1 MRSQRTIKRDV
12 SFEGVGL
19 HTGAHCR
26 VHIRQA
32 PIDNGIVFHKVGRLG
47 LSANWLGKQRLDRL
61 SRLDKLSRLGRL
73 SGYKSDVNAQE
84 GGYCEGRDMSLVA
97 RVSSVVDTAFATTL
111 GNGREVVRTVEHLL
125 AVLSALSID
134 NVDIAVEG
142 SEIPILDGSAKEIA
156 ELVLDAGIKKQRKK
170 MPFIKILSPI
180 KLEDKH
186 SSVAMYPY
194 EGRKITFR
202 LFFDD
207 HFLGEQYL
215 SIDLNADTF
224 IEGIAPARTFGF
236 LKDVEYIRANGLAKG
251 GSLDNAVIFTED
263 SVVNESGLRFEDE
276 CVRHK
281 ILDSIG
287 DFSLFGF
294 PIEGHIVADKSGHT
308 TNVKFLKKLMTSPE
322 CWEIVAEEVQSSRYP
337 VLSYSY
343 I

>member
-47 LSANWLGKQRLDRL
+47 LSAQWLGKQRL
-61 SRLDKLSRLGRL
+61 RLGVERL
-73 SGYKSDVNAQE
+73 GDSSEHNA
-84 GGYCEGRDMSLVA
+84 GINGLDGNYAEGREASFVA
-97 RVSSVVDTAFATTL
+97 HVSSVVDTAFATTL

-134 NVDIAVEG
+134 NVDVEVEG
-142 SEIPILDGSAKEIA
+142 SEIPILDGSAKGIA
-156 ELVLDAGIKKQRKK
+156 DLVLAAGIKNQRKK
-170 MPFIKILSPI
+170 MPFVRILSPV

-186 SSVAMYPY
+186 ASVAIYPY
-194 EGRKITFR
+194 EGRKISFR
-202 LFFDD
+202 LFFNN

-215 SIDLNADTF
+215 SIDLNEDTF
-224 IEGIAPARTFGF
+224 IEDIAPARTFGF

-251 GSLDNAVIFTED
+251 GSLDNAVIFTD
-263 SVVNESGLRFEDE
+263 NSVVNESGLRFEDE

-287 DFSLFGF
+287 DFSLLGF

-308 TNVKFLKKLMTSPE
+308 TNVKFLNKLMTCTE
-322 CWEIVAEEVQSSRYP
+322 CWEIVAEEVEMSRYP